1 MSGLFSPDEV
11 KGFEELRPI
20 DKAVTL
26 KEYLAQVEAE
36 ESRIKSMIQDYCAA
50 AREQNDTDTDG
61 WKLVVKYAS
70 GVSSNPDIG
79 MLETEFPERYAQLR
93 ESQLVSFKPTLTKA
107 DVKWLFS
114 DIPEADR
121 KNIAALIMVEHPVKP
136 QFVLQAKKEGE

>member
-1 MSGLFSPDEV
+1 MTLYSPDTV
-11 KGFEELRPI
+11 PGFDEIRPI
-20 DKAVTL
+20 DKAVML

-36 ESRIKSMIQDYCAA
+36 ESRIKALIEDCCAT

-70 GVSSNPDIG
+70 GVSAKPDIW

-93 ESQLVSFKPTLTKA
+93 ESQLASFKPTLTKA

-121 KNIAALIMVEHPVKP
+121 DYVAGLIMVEHTVKP
-136 QFVLQAKKEGE
+136 QYVLQAKKGVE